1 MRERR
6 SSWGLARWPIAST
19 RLPITNLQD
28 VIGQLNGYLQD
39 RVGRGQPI
47 YRMRLA
53 HSAENISLTRMTR
66 KFVNVPNCFLFSR
79 QRKIYFG
86 ITCRKTLRHVVL
98 IKAFSRREIIL
109 CVYNGLKSV
118 ISWHFTTKFG
128 RNRRKSFKHAKRGN
142 LPRAPTPGNS
152 AWTFRALRVLVIC
165 NRSSITDFPWT
176 TVSCLLRLKE
186 LQSIALNTTEDINN
200 NSSELKVTNITKIY
214 AKSQNFNRLKIRI
227 KQTES
232 QPFRASLAG

>member
-6 SSWGLARWPIAST
+6 SSWGLAHWPIAST
-19 RLPITNLQD
+19 RLPITNLLD

-39 RVGRGQPI
+39 VVGRGQPI

-79 QRKIYFG
+79 QRNIYFG

-118 ISWHFTTKFG
+118 ISWYFTTKFG
-128 RNRRKSFKHAKRGN
+128 RNRRKASNTQSVVISHEH
-142 LPRAPTPGNS
+142 PRPSNS

-165 NRSSITDFPWT
+165 NRS
-176 TVSCLLRLKE
+176 VYHRL
-186 LQSIALNTTEDINN
+186 SLNDCFLPFTFERT
-200 NSSELKVTNITKIY
+200 SEYCSEHDRGHKW
-214 AKSQNFNRLKIRI
+214 
-227 KQTES
+227 
-232 QPFRASLAG
+232 

>member
-1 MRERR
+1 MAQEHRSTSYPLREKWRNHVNYAPKSLQIDKKIT
-6 SSWGLARWPIAST
+6 SSWPIAST
-19 RLPITNLQD
+19 RLPITNLLD

-39 RVGRGQPI
+39 VVGRGQPI

-79 QRKIYFG
+79 QRNIYFG
-86 ITCRKTLRHVVL
+86 ITCRKTLGHVVL

-128 RNRRKSFKHAKRGN
+128 RNRLKSFKHTKRGD
-142 LPRAPTPGNS
+142 LPRAPTP
-152 AWTFRALRVLVIC
+152 
-165 NRSSITDFPWT
+165 
-176 TVSCLLRLKE
+176 E
-186 LQSIALNTTEDINN
+186 
-200 NSSELKVTNITKIY
+200 
-214 AKSQNFNRLKIRI
+214 
-227 KQTES
+227 
-232 QPFRASLAG
+232 